1 MKFEEEIM
9 KAQRSQELNM
19 NLSIEGTDENT
30 FMKSFQETLYE
41 SYDRESFEKA
51 WSKDLQSK
59 FPSGGWR
66 TINGAKVFINNG
78 KVIAGLDGFNG
89 AIDKFFEE
97 KKGKSEGKGSSKL
110 QERTDK
116 LLKEYYEK
124 DKGIK
129 EKVVKRGVAES
140 TAKIDAKK
148 RGSEFSVKPDE
159 NEKGKFKVVHNVKGD
174 AEGLSFE
181 QYKDKYGD
189 QLSVTAKNQIDYE
202 DKNEGKNS
210 DSKSISKDSLEKIK
224 KDAKN
229 MSVDELRN
237 KIEEIEKITDSEKT
251 SGSDRVDYMSAQIK
265 LMSALASKAAKGE
278 KSSGNKEITLD
289 TFKDIAKQSKNV
301 EEFID
306 KVQKVKNV
314 PPEVSEEF
322 KEKYGKNKTIHEAA
336 LRFLKEHNK
345 DLAKGQPDEART
357 KITQEEKDYYQ
368 KHKDEI
374 KKIIDDDPLTSIRD
388 AVKEH
393 KEGSN
398 KKDKMSSEEKD
409 KNERDIVFNNFKSKI
424 LSHKSSNDEFTHQKK
439 LLDNTLHGSLELFAS
454 RKEINQFNKLKG
466 TDFNKDNIKK
476 QLEIIERLN
485 NRLQGNSKNS
495 KD

>member
-51 WSKDLQSK
+51 WSKDLQK
-59 FPSGGWR
+59 RYPSGGWR
-66 TINGAKVFINNG
+66 TVNGAKVFINNG

-97 KKGKSEGKGSSKL
+97 KKGKDSKGMTEGQK
-110 QERTDK
+110 RTDK

-278 KSSGNKEITLD
+278 KSSGNKDITLD

-314 PPEVSEEF
+314 PPEVSEQF
-322 KEKYGKNKTIHEAA
+322 REKYGKNKTIQEAA
-336 LRFLKEHNK
+336 LRFLKEHGGK
-345 DLAKGQPDEART
+345 KGFD
-357 KITQEEKDYYQ
+357 
-368 KHKDEI
+368 
-374 KKIIDDDPLTSIRD
+374 
-388 AVKEH
+388 
-393 KEGSN
+393 SN
-398 KKDKMSSEEKD
+398 EY
-409 KNERDIVFNNFKSKI
+409 KSKI
-424 LSHKSSNDEFTHQKK
+424 SSKVKDALDGKFNVTGKNSRAGLPLKGIKEIYTDEEYKGKKVNKQTSKDAEK
-439 LLDNTLHGSLELFAS
+439 LLDYA
-454 RKEINQFNKLKG
+454 KEGDLKG
-466 TDFNKDNIKK
+466 IKQIKEKYFSEWNKSKSQSGTQRDRYVPIDTAKVEIYNIANAMHQEGLKSIK
-476 QLEIIERLN
+476 EDVEQLPF
-485 NRLQGNSKNS
+485 
-495 KD
+495 

>member
-30 FMKSFQETLYE
+30 FMKSFQEILYE

-189 QLSVTAKNQIDYE
+189 QLSVTAKNQIDYK
-202 DKNEGKNS
+202 DKNEGKGS
-210 DSKSISKDSLEKIK
+210 DSKSLSKESKEEIKERIKEYKSLSEKERNKKRDKWMSNIMELKTDLEKQTDEK
-224 KDAKN
+224 VKEVYEKQLKYW
-229 MSVDELRN
+229 DELFTEKN
-237 KIEEIEKITDSEKT
+237 KADKELNIPILKQSDKQFLEGSWKFGGTRKELVEGWTEQALQEVGKGKKFNTKEE
-251 SGSDRVDYMSAQIK
+251 
-265 LMSALASKAAKGE
+265 AAKE
-278 KSSGNKEITLD
+278 VMSM
-289 TFKDIAKQSKNV
+289 AKVIKG
-301 EEFID
+301 ID
-306 KVQKVKNV
+306 D
-314 PPEVSEEF
+314 
-322 KEKYGKNKTIHEAA
+322 EKYRAYKMVAEN
-336 LRFLKEHNK
+336 LK
-345 DLAKGQPDEART
+345 
-357 KITQEEKDYYQ
+357 
-368 KHKDEI
+368 
-374 KKIIDDDPLTSIRD
+374 
-388 AVKEH
+388 
-393 KEGSN
+393 
-398 KKDKMSSEEKD
+398 
-409 KNERDIVFNNFKSKI
+409 
-424 LSHKSSNDEFTHQKK
+424 
-439 LLDNTLHGSLELFAS
+439 
-454 RKEINQFNKLKG
+454 
-466 TDFNKDNIKK
+466 
-476 QLEIIERLN
+476 
-485 NRLQGNSKNS
+485 
-495 KD
+495 